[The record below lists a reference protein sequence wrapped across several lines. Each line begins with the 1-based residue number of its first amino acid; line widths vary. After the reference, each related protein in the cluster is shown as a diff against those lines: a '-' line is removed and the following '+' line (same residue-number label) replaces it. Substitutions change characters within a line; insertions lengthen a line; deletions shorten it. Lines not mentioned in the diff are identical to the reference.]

1 MTKVSRRLAGTL
13 PAVLVPLAACSIA
26 LGGLTTWVGTGNAG
40 SPARIDVV
48 PGRVYLPLGDDRDTA
63 AYFEVANSGG
73 SADRL
78 TGATSPSARG
88 EITLTRHRG
97 TDAGAAYREEIPS
110 AAVPAG
116 DAMTMSPHGVSLTL
130 RPRTRWRAGD
140 IVPMTLHFE
149 RAGGIRT
156 VAVVV
161 GPGSAAG

>member
-1 MTKVSRRLAGTL
+1 MSRERRGLTDVL
-13 PAVLVPLAACSIA
+13 PAVLAPLAACAVA
-26 LGGLTTWVGTGNAG
+26 LGGLTTWVGTGSAG
-40 SPARIDVV
+40 TPPRIDVV
-48 PGRVYLPLGDDRDTA
+48 PGRVLLPYGADRDTA

-97 TDAGAAYREEIPS
+97 TDAGAAYRDTISS

-116 DAMTMSPHGVSLTL
+116 SALSMSPHGVSLAF
-130 RPRTRWRAGD
+130 RPEGRWRAGD

-149 RAGGIRT
+149 HGGQVRT

-161 GPGSAAG
+161 GRASASR